1 MTITLG
7 GVTLNDNLH
16 LIGLENNPDINYSAR
31 ETLGGN
37 LAIQVHPRSV
47 GARLSL
53 VARHDGSSMM
63 GTFCSSH
70 LDSLKALSA
79 LGAAVELVHPAK
91 TTNVYIFEFN
101 VEQSDER
108 ETPGPNKKWHGEIIL
123 QEV

>member
-7 GVTLNDNLH
+7 GVTLDSNLH
-16 LIGLENNPDINYSAR
+16 LIGLETNPFINYSVR

-37 LAIQVHPRSV
+37 NVIQTHTRTAN
-47 GARLSL
+47 ARLSL
-53 VARHDGSSMM
+53 VARHDGGSRM

-70 LDSLKALSA
+70 LASIKAL
-79 LGAAVELVHPAK
+79 AATGGTYSLVHPAT
-91 TTNVYIFEFN
+91 TTNVKILEFN

-108 ETPGPNKKWHGEIIL
+108 ETPGPNKTWHGEIIL